1 MSEVFIRAL
10 RADQVRPGGIVAV
23 ALGDRQIVVCNCAG
37 SYYAVERR
45 CGHMNA
51 PLDLGTLDGFYL
63 SCPMHCVQFDVRN
76 GEVVCDP
83 VPADFC
89 GEIPPPLLGKY
100 LQNIELI
107 MKPVRSETI
116 RTFAT
121 RLEAGWVE
129 VAL

>member
-1 MSEVFIRAL
+1 MSDAFIRAL
-10 RADQVRPGGIVAV
+10 RADQVAPGGMAAV
-23 ALGDRQIVVCNCAG
+23 ELDGRQVVVCNCAG

-63 SCPMHCVQFDVRN
+63 SCPMHCVQFDVRS

-83 VPADFC
+83 VPADFG
-89 GEIPPPLLGKY
+89 GEIAPPQLGKY

-107 MKPVRSETI
+107 MKPVRSEAI

-121 RLEAGWVE
+121 KLDAGWVE